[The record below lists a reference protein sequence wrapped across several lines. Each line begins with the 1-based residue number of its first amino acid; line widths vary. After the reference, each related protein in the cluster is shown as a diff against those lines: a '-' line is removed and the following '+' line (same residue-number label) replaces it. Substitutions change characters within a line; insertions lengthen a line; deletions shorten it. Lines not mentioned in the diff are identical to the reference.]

1 MIKIYVVETKRV
13 QMGDNW
19 SISDL
24 DAALS
29 RVEGDCEYFATYADA
44 VKAYTESARGAGFQ
58 FDTYDHYDFVELFE
72 LTVDLPGKAEDYSH
86 EELVAACDDAVTVES
101 IDCSGVEVM

>member
-1 MIKIYVVETKRV
+1 MIKIYAVETKRV

-29 RVEGDCEYFATYADA
+29 QVEGDREYFATYADA
-44 VKAYTESARGAGFQ
+44 VKAYTLSARGTGFQ
-58 FDTYDHYDFVELFE
+58 FDTYDHFVELFE
-72 LTVDLPGKAEDYSH
+72 FTVDLPGKAEDYSH

-101 IDCSGVEVM
+101 IDCSGLEVM

>member
-29 RVEGDCEYFATYADA
+29 QVEGDREYFATYADA
-44 VKAYTESARGAGFQ
+44 VKAYTLSARGAGFQ
-58 FDTYDHYDFVELFE
+58 FDT
-72 LTVDLPGKAEDYSH
+72 
-86 EELVAACDDAVTVES
+86 
-101 IDCSGVEVM
+101 

>member
-29 RVEGDCEYFATYADA
+29 RVE
-44 VKAYTESARGAGFQ
+44 
-58 FDTYDHYDFVELFE
+58 
-72 LTVDLPGKAEDYSH
+72 
-86 EELVAACDDAVTVES
+86 VTVNTLLP
-101 IDCSGVEVM
+101 MPTR

>member
-1 MIKIYVVETKRV
+1 MIKVYVVETKRV
-13 QMGDNW
+13 QMGDHW

-29 RVEGDCEYFATYADA
+29 GVEGDCEYFAKYADA

-58 FDTYDHYDFVELFE
+58 FDAYDHYDFVELFE
-72 LTVDLPGKAEDYSH
+72 FTVDLPSKAEDYSR
-86 EELVAACDDAVTVES
+86 EELAAACNDALTIES
-101 IDCSGVEVM
+101 IDCSGLEVM

>member
-24 DAALS
+24 DAALAQ
-29 RVEGDCEYFATYADA
+29 VEGDRKYFATYAEA
-44 VKAYTESARGAGFQ
+44 VKAYTESARCAGFQ
-58 FDTYDHYDFVELFE
+58 FDTYDHYDFVEFFE
-72 LTVDLPGKAEDYSH
+72 FTVDLPGKVEDYSH

-101 IDCSGVEVM
+101 IDCSCLEVM

>member
-29 RVEGDCEYFATYADA
+29 QVEGDREYFATLCR
-44 VKAYTESARGAGFQ
+44 RGEGLHAQRKRRRFPV
-58 FDTYDHYDFVELFE
+58 DTYDHYDFVGAF
-72 LTVDLPGKAEDYSH
+72 
-86 EELVAACDDAVTVES
+86 
-101 IDCSGVEVM
+101 